1 MRQRR
6 GPLLPTVVTR
16 YLQVFFL
23 KGGGEG
29 CEASADGV
37 FQRSKIGRESP
48 LCVFAFFFVFFFHL
62 SSYWAWL
69 LLRHPPFIP
78 NHTSPKRDVG
88 VRKAHVL
95 DKLQLVVG
103 ALSDIPPT
111 FHFFSFV
118 ARRQMAA

>member
-1 MRQRR
+1 MRGVR
-6 GPLLPTVVTR
+6 
-16 YLQVFFL
+16 
-23 KGGGEG
+23 
-29 CEASADGV
+29 DGV

-95 DKLQLVVG
+95 DKLQLAVG
-103 ALSDIPPT
+103 ALSDIPRLSISI
-111 FHFFSFV
+111 SFPSLRAV
-118 ARRQMAA
+118 KWQLDGCTSYY